1 MKINWKN
8 IFFIGTLVSMF
19 MLTSCTDDLKITP
32 EDDDNIASDEFY
44 NNPASYKQVLAKLY
58 AGLAISGQE
67 GPAGRP
73 DITGID
79 EGFSQYLRQYWLAQE
94 VTTDEAV
101 IGWADGSLPD
111 YHEHDWNENNEFV
124 RALYNRILYQ
134 ITVANEFL
142 RQTSDAK
149 LDARGVTGTLR
160 SDIAVYRAEA
170 RFLRALSYWHALDLY
185 GNFPFVTEKDAPGYF
200 FPEQKDRTFLFNFIE
215 TELKDV
221 EATLLAPKSNEYARA
236 DKAAAWMLLAKLY
249 LNAAVYTG
257 TAKYGDCVIYSKKV
271 IDAGYVIEPAYKNL
285 FLADNHTAN
294 GVIFPIAFDGLR
306 TQSWGGTTFIIHAAI
321 GGNMNPADFG
331 VNGGWGGTRTTSA
344 LVNKFDLNLDLVA
357 ANNAI
362 GTASL
367 WGLVGNL
374 NDWGGAGPDIALRQ
388 TGTTNIFAGFVKIN
402 NDGELKFRYNHD
414 WGNNYGDNG
423 ANGTIDAGGDN
434 IKVKKGTYRISLN
447 LANNTY
453 TIVEVKDARADF
465 HRDGQKLEIESIGTF
480 TDGYAIRKFK
490 NVTRTGV
497 SGSDKSGNHTDTDFP
512 MFRIEDAYLMYAEAT
527 VRGGAGG
534 NVGLAV
540 GYVNQ
545 LKQRALGS
553 TAANISSTDLTLNF
567 ILDER
572 ARELYWE
579 CHRRT
584 DLIRFGRFTTGTY
597 QWPWKGGV
605 ANGTATQVFRNIF
618 PIPSSDLNANPNLKQ
633 NPGY

>member
-1 MKINWKN
+1 
-8 IFFIGTLVSMF
+8 MF
-19 MLTSCTDDLKITP
+19 MFTACTDDLKITP
-32 EDDDNIASDEFY
+32 ENDSNIASDEFY
-44 NNPASYKQVLAKLY
+44 KDPNSYKQVLAKLY

-124 RALYNRILYQ
+124 RALYNRMLYQ
-134 ITVANEFL
+134 ITASNEFL

-149 LDARGVTGTLR
+149 LDARGVSGTLR
-160 SDIAVYRAEA
+160 TDIAIFRAEA
-170 RFLRALSYWHALDLY
+170 RFLRALSYWHALDLF
-185 GNFPFVTEKDAPGYF
+185 GNYPFVTEENAPGYF
-200 FPEQKDRTFLFNFIE
+200 FPEQKDRTFLFNFVE
-215 TELKDV
+215 SELKDI
-221 EATLLAPKSNEYARA
+221 EGTLLAPKSNEYARA
-236 DKAAAWMLLAKLY
+236 DKAAAWMVLAKLY
-249 LNAAVYTG
+249 LNAEVYTG
-257 TAKYGDCVIYSKKV
+257 TAKFGEAVTYSKKV
-271 IDAGYVIEPAYKNL
+271 IDAGYALSSQYKNL
-285 FLADNHTAN
+285 FLADNHTAS

-306 TQSWGGTTFIIHAAI
+306 TQTYGGTTFLIHAAV
-321 GGNMNPADFG
+321 GGNMSPAEFG
-331 VNGGWGGTRTTSA
+331 INGGWGGTRTTSA
-344 LVNKFDLNLDLVA
+344 LVNKFNLTFDVSALNT
-357 ANNAI
+357 AI
-362 GTASL
+362 GPVSN
-367 WGLVGNL
+367 WGVVGSATPNGW
-374 NDWGGAGPDIALRQ
+374 DGPDIPFYQ
-388 TGTTNIFAGFVKIN
+388 TGTANVLQVYANLK
-402 NDGELKFRYNHD
+402 DGDIKFRPDNS
-414 WGNNYGDNG
+414 WGSDFGDNG
-423 ANGTIDAGGDN
+423 NN
-434 IKVKKGTYRISLN
+434 IKVSKGLYQITINNSLKTFS
-447 LANNTY
+447 LTL
-453 TIVEVKDARADF
+453 IKDARADF
-465 HRDGQKLEIESIGTF
+465 HTDGQKLEIESIGTF
-480 TDGYAIRKFK
+480 TDGYAVRKFK
-490 NVTRTGV
+490 NVTKTGV
-497 SGSDKSGNHTDTDFP
+497 AGSDASGNFTDTDFP

-534 NVGLAV
+534 NIGLAV

-553 TAANISSTDLTLNF
+553 TAANIASTDLTLNF

-605 ANGTATQVFRNIF
+605 MGGVATQAFRNIF